1 MYTLDFTNF
10 ILRLFAILLLG
21 VSPLSHAQNLSVT
34 ITDADGAGIVD
45 AVVEVILPAEIAARF
60 ATGNDAEIDQV
71 DKEFVPTTTAIV
83 VGSKIH
89 FPNSDDILHHV
100 YSFSPI
106 NTFDIPLYGN
116 DVNASFI
123 EEFAEAGVVEIGC
136 NIHDW
141 MLAYV
146 YVANSS
152 KVAVSDAEGKLR
164 IDGLPAGTS
173 LRVWHARLPRNTDY
187 QMETVTIQDSGTA
200 ELIVSLELERE
211 RRIRRALSANSKR
224 YR

>member
-1 MYTLDFTNF
+1 M
-10 ILRLFAILLLG
+10 LLA
-21 VSPLSHAQNLSVT
+21 VSPLSYAQNLSVT
-34 ITDADGAGIVD
+34 IIDSDGAGIAD
-45 AVVEVILPAEIAARF
+45 AVVEVVLPAEVAARF
-60 ATGNDAEIDQV
+60 ATSNDAEIDQV

-116 DVNASFI
+116 GVNASFI

-152 KVAVSDAEGKLR
+152 KVALSDAEGKVR
-164 IDGLPAGTS
+164 IDGLPAGTYP

-187 QMETVTIQDSGTA
+187 QMESVTIQDSGTA

-211 RRIRRALSANSKR
+211 RRIRRAPSANSKR